1 MHERHA
7 CIGLVV
13 KCQLRKGCR
22 HTSAGVSKHTI
33 PPPAPPQPRNTRT
46 KDTMPGQTAS
56 RGHKATHAG
65 SAPNHP
71 QSSRLQRLQG
81 HHRPRRHGCHA
92 QQQRRRRSLR
102 AGPRPTHTHRR
113 GKRFTAP
120 CCGAVYHPAAA
131 PSRHGSTM
139 CPRQTTFPPPSPQKR
154 LLANNLYHS
163 SDPDRG
169 RTLQVPPPA
178 SALVHIRQQLR
189 RVATGDS
196 SLRPSYIGG
205 VQTSSR
211 PSHTT
216 KVPGRPLRRHWLKSS
231 SRRTQM

>member
-1 MHERHA
+1 
-7 CIGLVV
+7 
-13 KCQLRKGCR
+13 
-22 HTSAGVSKHTI
+22 
-33 PPPAPPQPRNTRT
+33 
-46 KDTMPGQTAS
+46 MPGQTAS

-154 LLANNLYHS
+154 LLANNLYRIIPPTLPGTERSRSHRRPAHS
-163 SDPDRG
+163 CTSG
-169 RTLQVPPPA
+169 SNSAGWLQVT
-178 SALVHIRQQLR
+178 H
-189 RVATGDS
+189 
-196 SLRPSYIGG
+196 LRPSYIGG